1 MRALLALLLAGP
13 LAAQACGYCVE
24 DKVASV
30 YDHAAVTRA
39 LQAKQTVVYFA
50 IDGALHP
57 GDAQRRKLESLIAQT
72 PNVEKGSVR
81 LAMETATVSLAF
93 DPRRTTLGK
102 LQNALERRLSPFGLS
117 LLPIRLMER
126 PGDLTAV
133 RAR

>member
-1 MRALLALLLAGP
+1 MRALVALFLAAP

-30 YDHAAVTRA
+30 YDHAAIVRA
-39 LQAKQTVVYFA
+39 LQASQTVVFFA
-50 IDGALHP
+50 IDGSLSP
-57 GDAQRRKLESLIAQT
+57 GDAQRRKLESLFSST
-72 PNVEKGSVR
+72 SGVEKGSVR

-102 LQNALERRLSPFGLS
+102 LQNALERRLSPLGLS
-117 LLPIRLMER
+117 LLPMRLMER
-126 PGDLTAV
+126 PGDLAAV